1 MQLTKLEIKGFK
13 SFGDKIIIN
22 FNQGVTAIV
31 GPNGCGKSNV
41 VDAIRWVLGEQSTKT
56 LRSEKMEN
64 IIFNGSKNR
73 KPANLAEVSLT
84 FDNTKNILP
93 TEFSSVTI
101 TRKLFRTGESEYR
114 LNDVKCRLKDITDLF
129 LDTGIG
135 ADTYSI
141 IELKMID
148 EIIAN
153 KDNSRRVLFEEA
165 SGISK
170 YKVRKK
176 QTLTKLKDTE
186 SDLSRVEDLL
196 YEINKNLK
204 SLENQAKKADKYFV
218 LKQDYKEASIL
229 LAYYKLEGFHTD
241 LQKINQQQEQQVE
254 KLQTNQAELFKQE
267 SNLQEQK
274 QAILVKEKNLTAQ
287 QRAAHEFTAAMHAYE
302 SDKKLKNN
310 QLSHLQ
316 ERESRLIKEVEADN
330 MEFNKLQQNSK
341 RLQEELY
348 ISEKLLTDSQEELS
362 QNQALLEEL
371 KRQHQSSKVSMD
383 AFVKEHNEV
392 HNEIFKL
399 EKEVAVLD
407 IQKNSLDNEAIR
419 MDAETAAKGTELKLF
434 TDQLTELQTDLD
446 ARKQVFEQTFA
457 QESEI
462 QLQIQQLQL
471 QIKQLNEELHKQ
483 IRLADAKQNEYNLTK
498 SLVDNFEGFPESI
511 KFLRKNAGWTKNPP
525 LFSDILFCQ
534 EDYRVA
540 IENYLAD
547 VMNHYVVDTKTDAIQ
562 AIKLLS
568 DSSRG
573 RANFFVLQ
581 GIDKAPAPAA
591 VHLQDDRIIPVLDV
605 ITIEE
610 KYKPLCQHL
619 LNNVYLINADLDLQ
633 LGVDL
638 PDENITLLQSEGRF
652 AKNKLSIS
660 GGSVGLFEGKRIG
673 RAKNLQILQQ
683 EIKKLTS
690 EIEVHKQ
697 SIEDLEQRISHLQST
712 SKKEL
717 LADLKEQA
725 NRLENELIATKGRH
739 EQHEHFLRQNQD
751 RKIELSTK
759 LQAIKTSLH
768 KTGPELARLRDIS
781 EKNRTKL
788 LGIEEGFLVLN
799 EELIEKSSLYNQQNL
814 QFHQQKNKVASLNS
828 DLEYRE
834 SQLANLETRIVRNTQ
849 EQVKVNT
856 ELKDAS
862 NFVDTNDQNL
872 EEMYAQK
879 KSLDQGLSEL
889 EKDFYSTRKLI
900 TELETSIHQFRQN
913 KDHCE
918 VLITEFKDQRTTLQ
932 IELNSLKERLS
943 AEFNISLEDLLD
955 GEIPVNK
962 PAFSD
967 VETKCRKLKRQL
979 EDFGSINSM
988 AKETYDEM
996 SVRLQFIQK
1005 EKMDLLDAKSSL
1017 MSTIN
1022 EIDQSAN
1029 DKFMAAFT
1037 HVRENFI
1044 QVFRSL
1050 FNQEDSCDI
1059 VLTNPNNPLESDID
1073 IIAQPKGKRPLS
1085 INQLSGGEKTLTST
1099 ALLFSLYLLKPAP
1112 FCIFD
1117 EVDAPLDDTNIDK
1130 FNNIIREFSNQSQF
1144 IVVSHNKRTI
1154 ASTDIIYG
1162 VTMVEQGI
1170 SRVVAV
1176 DIRDVA

>member
-41 VDAIRWVLGEQSTKT
+41 VDAIRWVLGEQSTRT

-64 IIFNGSKNR
+64 IIFNGTKNR

-176 QTLTKLKDTE
+176 QTLSKLKDTE
-186 SDLSRVEDLL
+186 SDLSRVDDLL

-204 SLENQAKKADKYFV
+204 SLENQAKKAEKYFV
-218 LKQDYKEASIL
+218 LKQDYKQASIH
-229 LAYYKLEGFHTD
+229 LAYYKLEGFHAD
-241 LQKINQQQEQQVE
+241 LQKINQHQQEQFE
-254 KLQTNQAELFKQE
+254 KLQFTQSELLKNE
-267 SNLQEQK
+267 SELQVQK
-274 QAILVKEKNLTAQ
+274 QAVLVKEKNLGVQ
-287 QRAAHEFTAAMHAYE
+287 QHKAHEFTNALHAYE
-302 SDKKLKNN
+302 SDKKLKNT

-316 ERESRLIKEVEADN
+316 DKESRLITEIEADSKEQN
-330 MEFNKLQQNSK
+330 QLQQNIK
-341 RLQEELY
+341 RLQEELF
-348 ISEKLLTDSQEELS
+348 IAEKIATDSQQDLS
-362 QNQALLEEL
+362 LNQDELEEL
-371 KRQHQSSKVSMD
+371 KRQHRASKMNMD
-383 AFVKEHNEV
+383 AFVQQQNGI

-399 EKEVAVLD
+399 EKDLAVLD
-407 IQKNSLDNEAIR
+407 IQKNSLENEAQR
-419 MDAETAAKGTELKLF
+419 TDTETSDKVTELTLF
-434 TDQLTELQTDLD
+434 TNQVSELQLNIDSQ
-446 ARKQVFEQTFA
+446 KQALQEALA

-471 QIKQLNEELHKQ
+471 KVKQ
-483 IRLADAKQNEYNLTK
+483 ITEDLSKEIRLVDAKQNEYNLTK

-511 KFLRKNAGWTKNPP
+511 KFLRKNAGWAKNPP

-540 IENYLAD
+540 IENYLES
-547 VMNHYVVDTKTDAIQ
+547 VMNHYVVDSKSDAVQAIQ
-562 AIKLLS
+562 LLS

-581 GIDKAPAPAA
+581 AIEKGPDQSPI
-591 VHLQDDRIIPVLDV
+591 HQQDERLISALDIIS
-605 ITIEE
+605 IEE

-619 LNNVYLINADLDLQ
+619 LNDVYLLKADQDMPLDADLPYD
-633 LGVDL
+633 
-638 PDENITLLQSEGRF
+638 NITLLQSEGRY
-652 AKNKLSIS
+652 AKNKLGLS

-683 EIKKLTS
+683 EIKKLNS
-690 EIEVHKQ
+690 QIEGYQLTIKQ
-697 SIEDLEQRISHLQST
+697 YNEQVTLLEAS
-712 SKKEL
+712 SKKDMLGEYRL
-717 LADLKEQA
+717 DL
-725 NRLENELIATKGRH
+725 NRMENELITTKSKL
-739 EQHEHFLRQNQD
+739 EQYQVFLHQNQN
-751 RKIELSTK
+751 RKEELATK
-759 LQAIKTSLH
+759 LQAIQTNLQ
-768 KTGPELARLRDIS
+768 TIEPELARLKNIS
-781 EKNRTKL
+781 ENNRSKL
-788 LGIEEGFLVLN
+788 LGIEESFLVLN
-799 EELIEKSSLYNQQNL
+799 EELVEKSSLYNQQNL
-814 QFHQQKNKVASLNS
+814 QFHQQQNKVATLSR
-828 DLEYRE
+828 DVEYRE
-834 SQLANLETRIVRNTQ
+834 SQIDNLEIRIARNTL
-849 EQVKVNT
+849 EQANINT

-872 EEMYAQK
+872 EAMYAQK
-879 KSLDQGLSEL
+879 KLLDHGVNEL
-889 EKDFYSTRKLI
+889 EKDFFSTRKIISDLETNSQQLRQNKDNCDVLI
-900 TELETSIHQFRQN
+900 TEL
-913 KDHCE
+913 KD
-918 VLITEFKDQRTTLQ
+918 KKTTLQ

-943 AEFNISLEDLLD
+943 AEFNISLEDLLAND
-955 GEIPVNK
+955 IPINRPAIAEVEI
-962 PAFSD
+962 
-967 VETKCRKLKRQL
+967 KCRKLKKQL

-996 SVRLQFIQK
+996 SARLTFIQK

-1017 MSTIN
+1017 MTTIN

-1029 DKFMAAFT
+1029 DKFMYAFT
-1037 HVRENFI
+1037 RVRENFI
-1044 QVFRSL
+1044 EVFRSL
-1050 FNQEDSCDI
+1050 FNQEDACDI
-1059 VLTNPNNPLESDID
+1059 ILTTPNNPLESDID

>member
-1 MQLTKLEIKGFK
+1 
-13 SFGDKIIIN
+13 
-22 FNQGVTAIV
+22 
-31 GPNGCGKSNV
+31 
-41 VDAIRWVLGEQSTKT
+41 
-56 LRSEKMEN
+56 
-64 IIFNGSKNR
+64 
-73 KPANLAEVSLT
+73 
-84 FDNTKNILP
+84 
-93 TEFSSVTI
+93 
-101 TRKLFRTGESEYR
+101 
-114 LNDVKCRLKDITDLF
+114 
-129 LDTGIG
+129 
-135 ADTYSI
+135 
-141 IELKMID
+141 
-148 EIIAN
+148 
-153 KDNSRRVLFEEA
+153 
-165 SGISK
+165 
-170 YKVRKK
+170 
-176 QTLTKLKDTE
+176 
-186 SDLSRVEDLL
+186 
-196 YEINKNLK
+196 
-204 SLENQAKKADKYFV
+204 
-218 LKQDYKEASIL
+218 
-229 LAYYKLEGFHTD
+229 
-241 LQKINQQQEQQVE
+241 
-254 KLQTNQAELFKQE
+254 
-267 SNLQEQK
+267 
-274 QAILVKEKNLTAQ
+274 
-287 QRAAHEFTAAMHAYE
+287 
-302 SDKKLKNN
+302 
-310 QLSHLQ
+310 
-316 ERESRLIKEVEADN
+316 
-330 MEFNKLQQNSK
+330 
-341 RLQEELY
+341 
-348 ISEKLLTDSQEELS
+348 
-362 QNQALLEEL
+362 
-371 KRQHQSSKVSMD
+371 
-383 AFVKEHNEV
+383 
-392 HNEIFKL
+392 
-399 EKEVAVLD
+399 
-407 IQKNSLDNEAIR
+407 
-419 MDAETAAKGTELKLF
+419 
-434 TDQLTELQTDLD
+434 
-446 ARKQVFEQTFA
+446 
-457 QESEI
+457 QESEV
-462 QLQIQQLQL
+462 QIQIKQLQL
-471 QIKQLNEELHKQ
+471 KIKQLNEELNKQ
-483 IRLADAKQNEYNLTK
+483 VRLVDAKQNEYNLTK

-540 IENYLAD
+540 IENYLMD
-547 VMNHYVVDTKTDAIQ
+547 VMNHYVVDAKTDAIQ

-581 GIDKAPAPAA
+581 GITEAPTPSPWR
-591 VHLQDDRIIPVLDV
+591 LQDDRIIPVMDV
-605 ITIEE
+605 ITIED

-619 LNNVYLINADLDLQ
+619 LNNVYLINADHDQ
-633 LGVDL
+633 QWAEDL
-638 PDENITLLQSEGRF
+638 PDDNITILQSEGRF

-683 EIKKLTS
+683 DIKKLTS
-690 EIEVHKQ
+690 EIDAHQQ
-697 SIEDLEQRISHLQST
+697 SIEALEQQISQLEGT

-717 LADLKEQA
+717 LAELKEEA
-725 NRLENELIATKGRH
+725 NRLENELIATKSRH
-739 EQHEHFLRQNQD
+739 EQHEHFLQQNKT
-751 RKIELSTK
+751 RKVDLASK
-759 LQAIKTSLH
+759 LQTVQTNLLTIGS
-768 KTGPELARLRDIS
+768 ELAGLRDIS

-799 EELIEKSSLYNQQNL
+799 EDLIEKSSLYNQQNL
-814 QFHQQKNKVASLNS
+814 QFHQQKNKVASLTS

-834 SQLANLETRIVRNTQ
+834 TQLGNLEIRIARNTQ
-849 EQVKVNT
+849 EQVKVIE

-872 EEMYAQK
+872 ETMYAQK
-879 KSLDQGLSEL
+879 KSLDEGVSEL
-889 EKDFYSTRKLI
+889 EKNFFSTRKLI

-913 KDHCE
+913 KEQGD
-918 VLITEFKDQRTTLQ
+918 VLITALKDQKTTLQ

-943 AEFNISLEDLLD
+943 AEFDISLEDLLA

-962 PAFSD
+962 PPIAD
-967 VETKCRKLKRQL
+967 VEVKCRKLKKQL

-988 AKETYDEM
+988 AKESYDEM
-996 SVRLQFIQK
+996 SERLKFIQK
-1005 EKMDLLDAKSSL
+1005 EKMDLMDAKSSL

-1029 DKFMAAFT
+1029 DKFMTAFT

-1059 VLTNPNNPLESDID
+1059 VLTNPSNPLESDID